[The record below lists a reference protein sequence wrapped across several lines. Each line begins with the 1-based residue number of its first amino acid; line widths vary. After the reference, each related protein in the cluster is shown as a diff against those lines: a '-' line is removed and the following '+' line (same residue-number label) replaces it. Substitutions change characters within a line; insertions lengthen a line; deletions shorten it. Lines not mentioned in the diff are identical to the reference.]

1 MEVAMSLYQR
11 GKSWYYDFKYRG
23 ERYTGCIGA
32 VSKTVAKEILAK
44 KKAEAVEGRYEL
56 PSKKPSPLF
65 EAVADE
71 YLRYYRVNRAPKSVR
86 RHEMAYRAIRP
97 LFEGKRLSDITPFL
111 LERYKRAR
119 KEAGL
124 SPVTINREL
133 AFLKNLFTMAIA
145 WGKASENPVKA
156 VKTFRED
163 NGRIRFLTEEEESRL
178 LPLCGPYLKP
188 LVITALHT
196 GFRKSELLSLRWE
209 NVDFRHRLIRV
220 EAGYAKNREVR
231 SVPMN
236 ELLTQTLQDS
246 TLNES
251 TGPVFRNRQGQP
263 YRDPD
268 NAFATAVRR
277 AGITDF
283 TFHDLRHTFASR
295 LVMAGVD
302 LATVK
307 ELMGHKHIA
316 MTLRYAHLT
325 PGHKRAAVEVLSGGA
340 GKGPSNFHN
349 TQVIEKSGT
358 IVTA

>member
-1 MEVAMSLYQR
+1 VA
-11 GKSWYYDFKYRG
+11 
-23 ERYTGCIGA
+23 E
-32 VSKTVAKEILAK
+32 EIMAK

-56 PSKKPSPLF
+56 PSKKLSPMF
-65 EAVADE
+65 EAMAEE

-86 RHEMAYRAIRP
+86 RHEMAYRAIKP
-97 LFEGKRLSDITPFL
+97 LFGGKRLSDITPFL
-111 LERYKRAR
+111 LERYKRTR
-119 KEAGL
+119 KEEGL

-145 WGKASENPVKA
+145 WGKAEENPMKA

-163 NGRIRFLTEEEESRL
+163 NGRIRFLTEEEETRL
-178 LPLCGPYLKP
+178 LPHCGPNLKP
-188 LVITALHT
+188 LVVTALHT

-220 EAGYAKNREVR
+220 EAGYAKSREVR

-236 ELLTQTLQDS
+236 EVLTQTLRAS
-246 TLNES
+246 TLNQS
-251 TGPVFRNRQGQP
+251 TGPVFRNRQGHP

-268 NAFATAVRR
+268 NAFATAVAR

-340 GKGPSNFHN
+340 GKSPSNFHN
-349 TQVIEKSGT
+349 TRLIEKGDAS
-358 IVTA
+358 ASA